1 MGSMFLS
8 YICCISIDVRVEDF
22 GLGEWLRMAHDVI
35 RWESKHHGISGP
47 CTQLGIYKLYN
58 RYDSFIGDIETLSS
72 PIDTT
77 DTTVLV
83 M

>member
-47 CTQLGIYKLYN
+47 CTQLGIYKLYKPN
-58 RYDSFIGDIETLSS
+58 RS

-77 DTTVLV
+77 VLLGI
-83 M
+83 